1 MQEKEELEHTE
12 VNAQPEESLYKLQ
25 LRFKK
30 ETILELALTSRDCFF
45 ELRSYI
51 TDLPDLYFQ
60 PSFHFQYEGK
70 KINEYALCDGRYNE
84 LEKEIVLSDPQQ
96 QLKIDVV
103 LDEYDYKSSKEI
115 VRRINEFFRNPKAI
129 ISQIRSR

>member
-12 VNAQPEESLYKLQ
+12 VNGQPEESLYKLQ

-70 KINEYALCDGRYNE
+70 KINEYTLCDSRYNE